1 MTESEQDL
9 QTTLERI
16 TEASNEM
23 VMWIKFGENESPD
36 NIQYSK
42 RTVYDTGWNKIKT
55 VRETK
60 SNNIETYK

>member
-42 RTVYDTGWNKIKT
+42 RTGYDTGWNKIKT